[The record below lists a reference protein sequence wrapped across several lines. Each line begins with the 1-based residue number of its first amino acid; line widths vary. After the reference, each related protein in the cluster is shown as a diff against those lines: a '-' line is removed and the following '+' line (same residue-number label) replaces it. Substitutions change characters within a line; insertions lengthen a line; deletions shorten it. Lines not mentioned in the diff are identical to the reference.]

1 MAEPRVVI
9 GLETHVQ
16 LNTLKSKMFCGCS
29 TEYHDAEPN
38 THVCPVCLGLP
49 GSLPVLN
56 EGAVEAAIRVALA
69 LDCQIGEW
77 TQFYRKNYY
86 YPDLPKGF
94 QISQYDYPI
103 GKHGHVEIEGDE
115 GTKSVGITRVHME
128 EDPGRLVHLGSIE
141 HARYTLVD
149 YNRSGMPLLE
159 VVSEP
164 DLSSPKEARRYL
176 DKLRSIL
183 EYLEVFDADKEGA
196 MRVDANISLEGGTRV
211 EIKNISSHK
220 GVERALH
227 YEIVRQKN
235 ALRRGSKIVQ
245 ETRHFDEAR
254 GVTVSLRTKER
265 AEDYRYFP
273 EPDLVPL
280 RIKEEWVSNIAK
292 SLPELPDEKR
302 ERFIAQYGI
311 APTHARSLT
320 SDIRLANL
328 FERVAGQCD
337 PALSA
342 AWIADVI
349 KGELNYRGLP
359 SDALDAAHIVDV
371 LKMLQRG
378 EISDRAAVQVIRTCL
393 DENLSPEQVVEREGL
408 RKAGEDELKPVVERV
423 LADNQRAVSD
433 YFAGKPQAINYLV
446 GQVMSLTKG
455 RADPKVARRLLEER
469 LNQITT

>member
-1 MAEPRVVI
+1 MAEPRVII
-9 GLETHVQ
+9 GLETHIQ
-16 LNTLKSKMFCGCS
+16 LNTLNSKMFCGCS

-56 EGAVEAAIRVALA
+56 EGAVEAAIKVSLA
-69 LDCQIGEW
+69 LGCTIEGW

-103 GKHGHVEIEGDE
+103 GKHGCVEIEGDN
-115 GTKSVGITRVHME
+115 GPKKVRITRVHME
-128 EDPGRLVHLGSIE
+128 EDPGKLVHMGSIE
-141 HARYTLVD
+141 HSRYALVD

-159 VVSEP
+159 IVSEP

-176 DKLRSIL
+176 DKLRSIF
-183 EYLEVFDADKEGA
+183 EYLEVFDGDKEGA
-196 MRVDANISLEGGTRV
+196 MRVDANISLEGGKRA

-220 GVERALH
+220 GVERALL

-235 ALRRGSKIVQ
+235 VRRRGGEVVQ
-245 ETRHFDEAR
+245 ETRHFDEER
-254 GVTVSLRTKER
+254 GITISMRTKEV

-280 RIKEEWVSNIAK
+280 VVKSEWVSSIRK
-292 SLPELPDEKR
+292 KLPELPDEKR
-302 ERFIAQYGI
+302 ERFITQYGI
-311 APTHARSLT
+311 APTHARALT

-328 FERVAGQCD
+328 FEQVAARCE
-337 PALSA
+337 PKLSA

-349 KGELNYRGLP
+349 KGELNYRELP

-371 LKMLQRG
+371 LEMLQRE
-378 EISDRAAVQVIRTCL
+378 EISDMAAVRVIRACL
-393 DENLSPEQVVEREGL
+393 DEGVSPRDVVEREGL
-408 RKAGEDELKPVVERV
+408 RKAREDELKPVVERV
-423 LADNQRAVSD
+423 LAENPKAVED
-433 YFAGKPQAINYLV
+433 FRAGKPQALNFLV
-446 GQVMSLTKG
+446 GQVMRLTRG
-455 RADPKVARRLLEER
+455 RSDPNVARKMLEER
-469 LNQITT
+469 LTK

>member
-29 TEYHDAEPN
+29 TDYHDAEPN

-56 EGAVEAAIRVALA
+56 ERAVEAAIKVALA
-69 LDCQIGEW
+69 LDCEIGGW

-115 GTKSVGITRVHME
+115 GTKNVGITRVHME

-196 MRVDANISLEGGTRV
+196 MRVDANISLEGGMRV

-302 ERFIAQYGI
+302 KRFIAQYEI

-320 SDIRLANL
+320 SDIKLANL
-328 FERVAGQCD
+328 FEKVAEQCN

-378 EISDRAAVQVIRTCL
+378 EISDRAAVQIIRICL
-393 DENLSPEQVVEREGL
+393 DEGLSPEQVVEREGL
-408 RKAGEDELKPVVERV
+408 RKAGEDELEPVVEKV
-423 LADNQRAVSD
+423 LAENQQAVSD

-446 GQVMSLTKG
+446 GNVMKLTKG
-455 RADPKVARRLLEER
+455 RADPKIARRLLEER